1 MDTILDD
8 ESLKNI
14 LDNPLWHLCRSNTEN
29 AMSNFWAYLMKN
41 NDYNLKIIL
50 GEDEAQKYK
59 NYGKVTEILRE
70 KNDMD
75 LQIIFE
81 DGIVVIENKF
91 KSLADQKQ
99 IDKYKE
105 KIKKKGKNHFY
116 LITPTGE
123 EDFKENHLTWISYK
137 DIHKNIKN
145 HKKHISCDKEI
156 LEKYLDLLD
165 NIVNLNKNSSNNY
178 SLCLFWIP
186 DSKIKEYIK
195 KLQDEKLYAFVTK
208 RLASL
213 YQKKLNEDESIKSK
227 IENGKILQENGFSDL
242 VSLPFIEWWKQS
254 KKGHFEGVQIQ
265 NGTFRLCVMSEDK
278 KSEIDPKYLYKWVNT
293 LQKEKVEVNSK
304 KEYNKFGEC
313 FKYKYFK
320 IKNEDH
326 LKDSLKKVFNYWS
339 NTK

>member
-1 MDTILDD
+1 MDKILNNN
-8 ESLKNI
+8 LKKI

-29 AMSNFWAYLMKN
+29 AMSNFWAYLMKK

-50 GEDEAQKYK
+50 GEDEAKKYK
-59 NYGKVTEILRE
+59 DYGKVKEILRE

-137 DIHKNIKN
+137 DIHKNIKK
-145 HKKHISCDKEI
+145 HKEHISCDKEI

-165 NIVNLNKNSSNNY
+165 NIVKLDKNTRDNY

-186 DSKIKEYIK
+186 DSERIKEYIENFK
-195 KLQDEKLYAFVTK
+195 M
-208 RLASL
+208 
-213 YQKKLNEDESIKSK
+213 KSYM
-227 IENGKILQENGFSDL
+227 LS
-242 VSLPFIEWWKQS
+242 
-254 KKGHFEGVQIQ
+254 
-265 NGTFRLCVMSEDK
+265 
-278 KSEIDPKYLYKWVNT
+278 
-293 LQKEKVEVNSK
+293 
-304 KEYNKFGEC
+304 
-313 FKYKYFK
+313 
-320 IKNEDH
+320 
-326 LKDSLKKVFNYWS
+326 
-339 NTK
+339 